1 MGEYVS
7 DFGVVR
13 YVGRGEG
20 RDEKYDASAMPA
32 LGPTNGIEVVVDE
45 NGPLPN
51 VGTGYGN
58 GQAKIP
64 AGSVVIADSFLFV
77 EKKGSAA
84 GISLSLVKADGSD
97 PQVVLTETTP
107 SADGAIINFSGVGIG
122 VGYAEDRYLKV
133 SGTTTGLK
141 AKAVISFM

>member
-32 LGPTNGIEVVVDE
+32 EGTTNGIEVVVNE
-45 NGPLPN
+45 NGPVPN
-51 VGTGYGN
+51 KGTGYGN

-64 AGSVVIADSFLFV
+64 AGAVIGRSVLLVD
-77 EKKGSAA
+77 KKGSAA
-84 GISLSLVKADGSD
+84 SIVLQLVKVDGTDAQAMNDAYTPLADGE
-97 PQVVLTETTP
+97 VLNANEL
-107 SADGAIINFSGVGIG
+107 NGVRI
-122 VGYAEDRYLKV
+122 AEDRFVKAT
-133 SGTTTGLK
+133 GTLTGFEGKLIIEY
-141 AKAVISFM
+141 V

>member
-32 LGPTNGIEVVVDE
+32 EGTTNGIEVVVNE
-45 NGPLPN
+45 NGPVPN
-51 VGTGYGN
+51 KGSGYGN

-64 AGSVVIADSFLFV
+64 AGAVIGRSVLLAD
-77 EKKGSAA
+77 KKGSAA
-84 GISLSLVKADGSD
+84 SIVLQLVKVDGTDAQAMNDAYTPLADGE
-97 PQVVLTETTP
+97 VLN
-107 SADGAIINFSGVGIG
+107 ANKLNGVRI
-122 VGYAEDRYLKV
+122 AEDRFVKAT
-133 SGTTTGLK
+133 GTLTGFEGKLIIEY
-141 AKAVISFM
+141 V